1 MRAYRR
7 RPTRMA
13 AARPSILG
21 SQFPQGDRM
30 SLRVRNSRPAVQS
43 KPATVDEVPRR
54 AMRLPRGLLGDG
66 DAPMLL
72 IAGNRL
78 EAQRLIVL
86 MRTLR
91 APSVGRG
98 ALLVD
103 TGERGSEVRDT
114 LREHGLAAD
123 LRLPDA
129 GSTFAIT
136 GKLLRLVLRVEPSLI
151 VAGGASGSGL
161 AAALA
166 GRLSGIRSAL
176 LASSADQAPGWR
188 WRLLGA
194 LHTWFYLGR
203 EHPRIECPRGRAVE
217 SGDPAFDLC
226 REQTEALGLASE
238 LPQARVLVA
247 WSNAGAATPDRLTDL
262 LEEQPEVRIDWVR
275 APELVTG
282 ATAHPRLRR
291 LGQVPHWRL
300 LALLKRTR
308 CLLTDDRVL
317 AMEARWFGR
326 PVLWVGDAD
335 VPPACVACT
344 PATLAH
350 NFRMALDGAIDARPL
365 AEDGRAAVRLA
376 GHLADRVEEHVLA
389 GLLTRSRSR

>member
-1 MRAYRR
+1 MRAHRR
-7 RPTRMA
+7 RNTRLA
-13 AARPSILG
+13 APRPSILG
-21 SQFPQGDRM
+21 SQFPQGERM
-30 SLRVRNSRPAVQS
+30 SVRLRNSRAAPQS
-43 KPATVDEVPRR
+43 KLATVDEVPRR

-72 IAGNRL
+72 VAGNRL

-129 GSTFAIT
+129 GGTLSIA
-136 GKLLRLVLRVEPSLI
+136 GKLARLVLRVEPALI
-151 VAGGASGSGL
+151 VAGGGSGSGL

-166 GRLSGIRSAL
+166 GRLTGVRSAL
-176 LASSADQAPGWR
+176 LASSADEAPGWR

-203 EHPRIECPRGRAVE
+203 EHPRIDCRRGRAVE
-217 SGDPAFDLC
+217 SGDPVFDLC
-226 REQTEALGLASE
+226 REQSEALGLASE
-238 LPQARVLVA
+238 APQARVLVA
-247 WSNAGAATPDRLTDL
+247 WSAAGRATPGVLADL
-262 LEEQPEVRIDWVR
+262 LEQQPESRIDWVR
-275 APELVTG
+275 APELAAG
-282 ATAHPRLRR
+282 DPPHPRLRR

-300 LALLKRTR
+300 LALIKRAG

-326 PVLWVGDAD
+326 PVLWVGGTV
-335 VPPACVACT
+335 VPPGCVACT

-350 NFRMALDGAIDARPL
+350 NFRMALDGALAARPL
-365 AEDGRAAVRLA
+365 VEDGRAAVRLA